1 MCIFNTKEVNNST
14 IDTFITDFFLT
25 TPRDSVGYF
34 MNLSFFPRALF
45 PLAGGLK
52 PLVFSSCLHVGGA
65 GRRSRVRE
73 FANGATCRTR
83 REGRSPPL

>member
-1 MCIFNTKEVNNST
+1 
-14 IDTFITDFFLT
+14 
-25 TPRDSVGYF
+25 

-83 REGRSPPL
+83 REDVLPLCNLSQGLRFILGLL